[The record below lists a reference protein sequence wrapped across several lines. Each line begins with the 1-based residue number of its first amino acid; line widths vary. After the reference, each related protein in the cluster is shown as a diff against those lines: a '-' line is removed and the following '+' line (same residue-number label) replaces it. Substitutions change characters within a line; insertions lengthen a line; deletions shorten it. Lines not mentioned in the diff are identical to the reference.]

1 MCDGRTRKRINVTAE
16 QRLQQL
22 NDYVHLNPVR
32 AKLLGKRDRIAS
44 INSFRWVGP
53 EYYGEKR
60 RESAEAKAERIVGE
74 ELKRLR
80 RTEQTREQRPKGDTK
95 KVAVAERVRQET
107 TMTAA

>member
-1 MCDGRTRKRINVTAE
+1 MTAE

-60 RESAEAKAERIVGE
+60 RESAEAKAERIVG
-74 ELKRLR
+74 
-80 RTEQTREQRPKGDTK
+80 GIK
-95 KVAVAERVRQET
+95 KDAVDGADSV
-107 TMTAA
+107 TAARIISG